1 MESFKSLLVNNSL
14 FITKL
19 LRLVVVRHLLGT
31 LSKIGHPVVMMCQS
45 NGGDGQRKKEREVQ
59 REKRNIKVPN
69 R

>member
-31 LSKIGHPVVMMCQS
+31 LSKIGHPVVMMSQS
-45 NGGDGQRKKEREVQ
+45 SGGDGQRKKEREVQ